1 MTPAIWTPRPWQP
14 DMIDW
19 ILDRPRC
26 AIWAGMGLG
35 KGSVTYTALHYL
47 SLTEDIFPV
56 LVIGPLRVARKV
68 WLEEAAK
75 WTHLSHLRVSTI
87 TGTAK
92 ERAAAL
98 KVPAEIYT
106 TNYENLPWLEA
117 RIDHWRFRTVI
128 ADEARALKSFR
139 LKQGGARVK
148 ALKGVAH
155 KHVHRWINL
164 TGTPAPNGL
173 LDLWGQTWFLDEGRR
188 LGLTY
193 TEFKDRWFRFR
204 PGNKDAG
211 VPPRTEPLPH
221 ADAEIHALVRDI
233 CLSVEPPAT
242 PEPIHNIVRV
252 DLPKSV
258 RTLYREM
265 ERKMFMQV
273 KEHGISA
280 VNAAART
287 IKCLQIANGAAYVD
301 PDVADDDAPAAR
313 RYVELH
319 DEKIDALRE
328 IVDEAGG
335 PVLVAYQFKSDLARL
350 LKAFPEGRHLHTE
363 RDEDDFKAGKIQV
376 LFAHPKSAGHGID
389 GFQYACHNIVFF
401 GQWWDLEL
409 RQQIIERIGPVRQ
422 MQAGLDRP
430 VIIHDIVADRTID
443 ELVLERH
450 ESKRSVQAL
459 LLEATRRA
467 P

>member
-1 MTPAIWTPRPWQP
+1 
-14 DMIDW
+14 MIDW

-68 WLEEAAK
+68 WSEEAAK
-75 WTHLSHLRVSTI
+75 WAHLSHLRVSTI

-92 ERAAAL
+92 GRAAAL

-106 TNYENLPWLEA
+106 TNYENLPWLVPHL
-117 RIDHWRFRTVI
+117 DHWPFRTVI

-139 LKQGGARVK
+139 LKQGGARAR
-148 ALKGVAH
+148 ALQAVAH
-155 KHVHRWINL
+155 TTPRWINL

-173 LDLWGQTWFLDEGRR
+173 IDLWGQTWFLDEGQR
-188 LGLTY
+188 LGRTY
-193 TEFKDRWFRFR
+193 TGFKDRWFRMVR
-204 PGNKDAG
+204 PDAD
-211 VPPRTEPLPH
+211 PDARMRLEAMPH

-258 RTLYREM
+258 RTLYRDM

-301 PDVADDDAPAAR
+301 PDVTDDDAPAAR
-313 RYVELH
+313 QYVELH

-350 LKAFPEGRHLHTE
+350 LKAFPEGWHLHTE
-363 RDEDDFKAGKIQV
+363 QDEDDFKAGKIQV

-389 GFQYACHNIVFF
+389 GFQYACHNIAFF

-409 RQQIIERIGPVRQ
+409 RQQIIARIGPVRQ
-422 MQAGLDRP
+422 MQSGLNRP
-430 VIIHDIVADRTID
+430 VIIHDIVADRTVD

-450 ESKRSVQAL
+450 ESKRSVQEL

>member
-68 WLEEAAK
+68 WSEEAAK
-75 WTHLSHLRVSTI
+75 WAHLSHLRVSTI

-98 KVPAEIYT
+98 LTPAEIYT
-106 TNYENLPWLEA
+106 TNYENLPWLVPHL
-117 RIDHWRFRTVI
+117 DCWHFRAVI

-139 LKQGGARVK
+139 LRQGGARAR
-148 ALKGVAH
+148 ALQAVAH
-155 KHVHRWINL
+155 TTPRWINL

-173 LDLWGQTWFLDEGRR
+173 LDLWGQTWFLDKGQR
-188 LGLTY
+188 LGRTY
-193 TEFKDRWFRFR
+193 GGFTNRWFRR
-204 PGNKDAG
+204 KPGAAPDAYG
-211 VPPRTEPLPH
+211 QVEPLPH
-221 ADAEIHALVRDI
+221 AAAEVHAALRDI

-258 RTLYREM
+258 RTLYRDM

-301 PDVADDDAPAAR
+301 PDVTDDDVPAAR
-313 RYVELH
+313 QWVALH

-389 GFQYACHNIVFF
+389 GFQYACHNIAFF

-409 RQQIIERIGPVRQ
+409 RQQIIARIGPVRQ
-422 MQAGLDRP
+422 MQSGLNRP
-430 VIIHDIVADRTID
+430 VIIHDIVADRTVD

-450 ESKRSVQAL
+450 ESKRSVQDL
-459 LLEATRRA
+459 LLEATRRSL